1 MRRTAITVL
10 TLAAALACGACGSS
24 GGSDGSNAASASSA
38 VTSSEAAPSS
48 AQSAAQQCSSQT
60 WPQKL
65 PDFHGKALGEMV
77 VGAGLCYNIT
87 AITAPD
93 GTDVMHDAAGMTK
106 PWTVASQ
113 SPAAGTSVT
122 AQTPITLKVT
132 AAQHN

>member
-1 MRRTAITVL
+1 MRRIAITVS

-24 GGSDGSNAASASSA
+24 GGADGSSAASASSA
-38 VTSSEAAPSS
+38 VSSPAAAPSS
-48 AQSAAQQCSSQT
+48 AQTAAQQCASEK
-60 WPQKL
+60 WPQPL
-65 PDFHGKALGEMV
+65 PDFHGKPLGDMV
-77 VGAGLCYNIT
+77 VGAALCYNIT

-106 PWTVASQ
+106 PWTVSSQ
-113 SPAAGTSVT
+113 SPAAGTPVT

>member
-38 VTSSEAAPSS
+38 VSSPEAAPSS
-48 AQSAAQQCSSQT
+48 AQTAAQQCSSQT

-93 GTDVMHDAAGMTK
+93 GTDVMHDATALELAAVLAERIRADPAGR
-106 PWTVASQ
+106 PL
-113 SPAAGTSVT
+113 PARRRR
-122 AQTPITLKVT
+122 PD
-132 AAQHN
+132 